1 LKPHELHRASAPP
14 HLNFYLVTVSTSRYA
29 GRARGETVEDEAG
42 DVAERRIREAGHR
55 LVGRELIPDDPA
67 MLREALNR
75 ALGRGDVDVVIF
87 TGGTGISPRD
97 LTIETLRPFFDK
109 ELEGFGEI
117 LRQVSFQRIGAAALL
132 TRATAGVV
140 SGRLVLCLP
149 GSPDAVETGLEVF
162 MGELPHAVF
171 IARG

>member
-1 LKPHELHRASAPP
+1 LKAHELHRASAPP
-14 HLNFYLVTVSTSRYA
+14 VLNFYLVTVSTSRYSR
-29 GRARGETVEDEAG
+29 RARGEPVLDEAG

-55 LVGRELIPDDPA
+55 LVGRELVSDDPV
-67 MLREALNR
+67 MLKEALKR
-75 ALGRGDVDVVIF
+75 ALAQGDVDVVIF

-97 LTIETLRPFFDK
+97 LTIETLRPFFER

-117 LRQVSFQRIGAAALL
+117 LRQVSFQRIGAPALL

-140 SGRLVLCLP
+140 SRRLVLCLP
-149 GSPDAVETGLEVF
+149 GSPDAVETSLEVF